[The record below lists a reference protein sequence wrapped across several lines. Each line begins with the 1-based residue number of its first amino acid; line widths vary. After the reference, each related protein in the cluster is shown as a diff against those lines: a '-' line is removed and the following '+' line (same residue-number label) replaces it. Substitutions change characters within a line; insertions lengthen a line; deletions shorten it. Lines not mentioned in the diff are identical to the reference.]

1 VVAGTG
7 TLGAERAACPS
18 PVAEVGRSLRPE
30 APMEEGTAVATE
42 GERQEGEATMLAV
55 AAMEAMAVAAMAQ
68 AESTP
73 EAGYLPAE
81 PTSLAAKNGR
91 TSAGPRR
98 TGRTGSPAPAAPVAG
113 RSPPAARRTPTLP
126 TAVGRSPTLPPA
138 AGVGRVPH
146 SRSPSPAPPAR
157 ISTAATR
164 GRGSAAPRR
173 RPDLPPTRQLSGPR
187 RPSRTDPRGPRQ
199 RQGRLK
205 IQADTSKWR
214 RWRAPDHA
222 ANGRTADAKQ
232 PAVGSRARQDTNLRS
247 GSTSS

>member
-30 APMEEGTAVATE
+30 APMGEGTAEATAVAT
-42 GERQEGEATMLAV
+42 EGEATMLAV
-55 AAMEAMAVAAMAQ
+55 AAMEAMAQ
-68 AESTP
+68 AEATP

-81 PTSLAAKNGR
+81 PTSLVAKNDR

-98 TGRTGSPAPAAPVAG
+98 TSRTGSPAAASAPAAPVAG

-126 TAVGRSPTLPPA
+126 TAVGRSPTLRPA
-138 AGVGRVPH
+138 AGAGRDPH

-157 ISTAATR
+157 TSTAATR

-187 RPSRTDPRGPRQ
+187 RPSRAAPVGPRQ
-199 RQGRLK
+199 RRRRLK
-205 IQADTSKWR
+205 IQADTSKWQ

-232 PAVGSRARQDTNLRS
+232 PAVAS
-247 GSTSS
+247 